1 MAKQNVQ
8 VSKPNFFRR
17 SRTYLNEVRI
27 ELAKVTW
34 PSQSELKASTTVV
47 LIFLVILAT
56 AIGTMDIIFQRAV
69 LLLYNLT

>member
-8 VSKPNFFRR
+8 VVKPNIFQRA
-17 SRTYLNEVRI
+17 RTYLNEVRI
-27 ELAKVTW
+27 ELSKVTW

-47 LIFLVILAT
+47 LIFLVILAVT
-56 AIGTMDIIFQRAV
+56 IGAMDIIFQRAV